1 MANFKYKITEIKVGD
16 VDIDRG
22 TKYTVKS
29 VDPDSG
35 AIEWSVEKVADYE
48 SSFETLNKAKN
59 LLDALITAPGAKD
72 DIKIRQVAAQVR
84 DAVNNYRTHLRKNY
98 PEEYNKVKSL
108 SEESTTGGGA
118 GQASFTSG
126 TSGDNYA
133 APIGYK
139 YKLAKKP
146 LKEADFDV
154 NQLVKDQNI
163 TNPAM
168 VDWISKR
175 VESFDTLERQLNQLI
190 PMLQQAKK
198 ETIRKYSQDPSFA
211 VIYGTDLAQEYLQ
224 DIIELFKQ
232 PE

>member
-1 MANFKYKITEIKVGD
+1 MDNFKYKIKELKVGD
-16 VDIDRG
+16 VDVDRG

-29 VDPDSG
+29 IDPDSG

-48 SSFETLNKAKN
+48 SSFETLNKAKT
-59 LLDALITAPGAKD
+59 LLDALITTPGAKD
-72 DIKIRQVAAQVR
+72 DIEIRQVASQVR
-84 DAVNNYRTHLRKNY
+84 DVVNNYRSHLRKNY
-98 PEEYNKVKSL
+98 PEEYNKIKSL
-108 SEESTTGGGA
+108 AEENTTGGGV
-118 GQASFTSG
+118 GQAGFTSG

-175 VESFDTLERQLNQLI
+175 IESFDTLERQLNQLI

-224 DIIELFKQ
+224 DIIQLFKQ

>member
-1 MANFKYKITEIKVGD
+1 MDNFKYKIKEIKVGD
-16 VDIDRG
+16 VDIDKG
-22 TKYTVKS
+22 IKYTVKS
-29 VDPDSG
+29 IDSDSG

-59 LLDALITAPGAKD
+59 LLDALITSPGAKD

-118 GQASFTSG
+118 GQAGFTSG

-139 YKLAKKP
+139 YKLAKKS

-168 VDWISKR
+168 ADWISKR

-198 ETIRKYSQDPSFA
+198 DTIKKYSQNPSFA